1 MSGGRPSFWR
11 PAYFYSLERVKGRFA
26 FRCSPISPT
35 LMFDM
40 ASPRTLTQRLFSAME
55 PWVFLPA
62 AALVVAFVLVTALYT
77 DLTRSLFQSLQQGI
91 VETFGWFYVLTASV
105 LLGVVIWLLFSRFG
119 RIRLG
124 GDEARPEFGY
134 LTWFS
139 MLMSAGMGIGIVFF
153 GVAEPLLHYLNPPH
167 GEGET
172 EAAVREAMRYTFYHW
187 GLHPWAIY
195 SALALPL
202 AYFHFRHGLPL
213 APRSLLYPLLGER
226 IRGPIGHAVDVL
238 CTVGTL
244 FGVATSLGLGAI
256 QVNAGFH
263 RLFDMPQGVEAQLML
278 VAGITALATISVV
291 SGLHKGIRRLSEF
304 NIGLAVVIFGFVLLA
319 GPTVFILELFI
330 DSLGYYLQK
339 FPFTSLRIDPGAKG
353 DWQAQWT
360 LFYWSWWISW
370 APFVGVFVARIS
382 KGRTIRE
389 FIATTLVVP
398 SLGGFLWFSALGGTG
413 LHLELFGP
421 GGIAETVQQN
431 EPLALF
437 AVLDH
442 LPWTE
447 LMWSLATLLVIIF
460 FVTSSDS
467 GSLVDDMVT
476 SGGHPNPPRA
486 QRLFWA
492 LAEGTVAAVLLYAGG
507 LTALRTASLTTGLP
521 MAVFILVA
529 AYGLVRALRV
539 DYASRGVPSPEA
551 LTRGAVPPVPGLDLN
566 RGGEDESAPD
576 DKGNE
581 ETPER

>member
-1 MSGGRPSFWR
+1 MGL
-11 PAYFYSLERVKGRFA
+11 Y
-26 FRCSPISPT
+26 
-35 LMFDM
+35 
-40 ASPRTLTQRLFSAME
+40 RTLSQRLFQAME

-62 AALVVAFVLVTALYT
+62 AGLVVGFVFFGTVFTET
-77 DLTRSLFQSLQQGI
+77 TRQTFQSLQSSI
-91 VETFGWFYVLTASV
+91 VETFGWFYILTASI

-124 GDEARPEFGY
+124 GDDARPEFSH
-134 LTWFS
+134 LSWFS

-153 GVAEPLLHYLNPPH
+153 GVAEPLQHYLNPPH
-167 GEGET
+167 GEAET
-172 EAAVREAMRYTFYHW
+172 DAAVREAMRYTFYHW

-195 SALALPL
+195 TALALPL

-226 IRGPIGHAVDVL
+226 IRGPIGHAVDIL

-256 QVNAGFH
+256 QVNAGFN
-263 RLFDMPQGVEAQLML
+263 RLFDMPQGTTAQLLL
-278 VAGITALATISVV
+278 VGGITAIATVSVV
-291 SGLHKGIRRLSEF
+291 TGLHKGIRRLSEF
-304 NIGLAVVIFGFVLLA
+304 NIGLAVVIFAFVVVT
-319 GPTVFILELFI
+319 GPTVFILELFL

-339 FPFTSLRIDPGAKG
+339 FPFTSLHIDPGAKG

-370 APFVGVFVARIS
+370 SPFVGVFVARIS

-389 FIATTLVVP
+389 FIITTLAVP

-413 LHLELFGP
+413 LHLERFGP
-421 GGIAETVQQN
+421 GGIAETARQN
-431 EPLALF
+431 EALALF

-442 LPWTE
+442 LPFSS
-447 LMWSLATLLVIIF
+447 LMWGLATLLIIIF

-476 SGGHPNPPRA
+476 SGGHPNPPRV

-492 LAEGTVAAVLLYAGG
+492 LAEGTVAGVLLYAGG
-507 LTALRTASLTTGLP
+507 LTALRAASLTTGLP
-521 MAVFILVA
+521 MAAFILIAV
-529 AYGLVRALRV
+529 YGLIRALRV
-539 DYASRGVPSPEA
+539 DYASRGVPSPEQLVSGKTPA
-551 LTRGAVPPVPGLDLN
+551 LPGLNLN
-566 RGGEDESAPD
+566 QRGESSRADEKPTNKDQSD
-576 DKGNE
+576 
-581 ETPER
+581 